1 MTRYDDATE
10 KDILKQI
17 PRDLN
22 KETVTLR
29 SVKHTS
35 SNVINMYQAP
45 VPRSLVTCHHVHI
58 IFTIHNHDMPLVQVY
73 V

>member
-45 VPRSLVTCHHVHI
+45 APGHWSHVI
-58 IFTIHNHDMPLVQVY
+58 MCI
-73 V
+73 